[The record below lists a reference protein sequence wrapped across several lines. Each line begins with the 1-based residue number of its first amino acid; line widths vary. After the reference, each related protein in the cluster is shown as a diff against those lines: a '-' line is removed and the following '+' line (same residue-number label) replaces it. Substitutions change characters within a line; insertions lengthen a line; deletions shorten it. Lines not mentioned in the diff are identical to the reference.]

1 LYSRVLPFGV
11 AQFEHNGGSLLCR
24 IYSYRSRSL
33 LFIGIA
39 VYCISN
45 LPNCDTLTIPENG
58 TISLNYPLTPSR
70 SSTLSTRTTHPHYL
84 KRLQQLLDS
93 LGLAIQLQNPFGT
106 YTKGEL
112 VDACTNKSILNSI
125 YTQSVSCGKRGR
137 KQYWD
142 TLTGTQHCGV
152 CMPCIYRR
160 AALHKNGLDNQ
171 LYGID
176 IFSTSREIMTIQDMP
191 ALFDFINRNLTTEQI
206 KRTLLVSGSL
216 EMHELDDSAG
226 MVERVRQ
233 ELKQW
238 IFDKGSEGLKRLAGL
253 I

>member
-1 LYSRVLPFGV
+1 
-11 AQFEHNGGSLLCR
+11 
-24 IYSYRSRSL
+24 
-33 LFIGIA
+33 
-39 VYCISN
+39 
-45 LPNCDTLTIPENG
+45 
-58 TISLNYPLTPSR
+58 
-70 SSTLSTRTTHPHYL
+70 
-84 KRLQQLLDS
+84 
-93 LGLAIQLQNPFGT
+93 
-106 YTKGEL
+106 
-112 VDACTNKSILNSI
+112 
-125 YTQSVSCGKRGR
+125 
-137 KQYWD
+137 
-142 TLTGTQHCGV
+142 
-152 CMPCIYRR
+152 MPCIYRR